1 MDKKYKDIHI
11 KRKGIDIYVQRMA
24 QDVRIY
30 TYKDS
35 IDITFKFEINENVLI
50 ESRISLDLK
59 EDNYLGFTID

>member
-30 TYKDS
+30 TYEDS
-35 IDITFKFEINENVLI
+35 IDILFKFQINENVLI
-50 ESRISLDLK
+50 ESRITLNLK
-59 EDNYLGFTID
+59 KDNYLGFTID